1 MVEFDLEDQ
10 YPEASGEQKQV
21 LKILDRT
28 IWDMKHGGDVALRIP
43 PLTKQEVQATWRD
56 KNPAVLDPSF
66 GGCLCRSLL
75 GWPLVSFAVTVL
87 LSLGGVY
94 CVDGVGSNII
104 SNSDFLQYIL
114 PGLISI
120 LGLIG
125 ASIPIRSR
133 FWGFAKVIGYYNQPE
148 MVQKVADEAVDEQ
161 IVLHVANKVDL
172 ININL
177 ILLVDSMKSQLI
189 LSPSDR
195 ARYLKVDPTLP
206 EMPANPSDYVEEDLR
221 DAKNELRESV
231 AYFIQE
237 DPRRVAQSIPNRF
250 TSPKAY
256 YWRGIVGNM
265 FVFFVFQCV
274 LVYGTF
280 WLVTMY
286 YPIVAEEAEPFVKE
300 AIDEVD
306 HLLEPFGTFNLHD
319 TATTQALLW
328 ICALSFEAYL
338 YSCYVVGV
346 VYSKT
351 TSVTRM
357 VRISNQVRAE
367 VSVATTATLR
377 QHGIIFL
384 CRDILELR
392 TERTKARF
400 LTLIRHVYRLEML
413 RDIVDGDCG
422 TAAVAVPTARTTRPA
437 KRASSFYS
445 FGAPSSPSTSSTA
458 DLSKMSPVSTC
469 SLTADTNK
477 ASTPLPSAPSMSRR
491 WQNTFGSWGNGG
503 TSSANSAPA
512 TQDQEEDVAF
522 NGGFPDEKERK
533 LPAQ

>member
-1 MVEFDLEDQ
+1 MTTPARPSIVIASPGGKNYGSIVPTTAPLESEEEVIPLMVEFDLEDQ

-66 GGCLCRSLL
+66 GGCLCWSLL

-148 MVQKVADEAVDEQ
+148 MVQKVTDEAVDEQ

-177 ILLVDSMKSQLI
+177 ILLVDSMKSQLK

-231 AYFIQE
+231 AYFIHE

-256 YWRGIVGNM
+256 YWRAIVGKM
-265 FVFFVFQCV
+265 FVFFSSSVF
-274 LVYGTF
+274 LSTG
-280 WLVTMY
+280 
-286 YPIVAEEAEPFVKE
+286 
-300 AIDEVD
+300 
-306 HLLEPFGTFNLHD
+306 PFGL
-319 TATTQALLW
+319 
-328 ICALSFEAYL
+328 
-338 YSCYVVGV
+338 
-346 VYSKT
+346 
-351 TSVTRM
+351 
-357 VRISNQVRAE
+357 
-367 VSVATTATLR
+367 
-377 QHGIIFL
+377 
-384 CRDILELR
+384 
-392 TERTKARF
+392 
-400 LTLIRHVYRLEML
+400 
-413 RDIVDGDCG
+413 
-422 TAAVAVPTARTTRPA
+422 
-437 KRASSFYS
+437 
-445 FGAPSSPSTSSTA
+445 
-458 DLSKMSPVSTC
+458 
-469 SLTADTNK
+469 
-477 ASTPLPSAPSMSRR
+477 
-491 WQNTFGSWGNGG
+491 
-503 TSSANSAPA
+503 
-512 TQDQEEDVAF
+512 
-522 NGGFPDEKERK
+522 
-533 LPAQ
+533 